1 MDLTISNKIILGLP
15 HNIIPTN
22 QPPTTTY
29 QPFTF
34 KMTPEER
41 SAATKAR
48 WAALS
53 PEQKAERLAKL
64 RAGKAAKIAPVP
76 EAPAPVPAEP
86 EAPALKIKKPKMSHE
101 ERSEAA
107 KARWVALSDEDK
119 AERLAKMRAGR
130 PVVAPKEPK
139 VKMTK
144 EERAAATRARW
155 AALSDE
161 DKAQRIATMVAGR
174 AAARA
179 TA

>member
-1 MDLTISNKIILGLP
+1 
-15 HNIIPTN
+15 
-22 QPPTTTY
+22 
-29 QPFTF
+29 
-34 KMTPEER
+34 MTPEER

-64 RAGKAAKIAPVP
+64 RAGKAAKVAPVP
-76 EAPAPVPAEP
+76 AAEPAAEP

-119 AERLAKMRAGR
+119 AERLTKMRAGR

>member
-1 MDLTISNKIILGLP
+1 
-15 HNIIPTN
+15 
-22 QPPTTTY
+22 
-29 QPFTF
+29 
-34 KMTPEER
+34 MTPEER

-64 RAGKAAKIAPVP
+64 RAGKAAKIAVVPEPVP
-76 EAPAPVPAEP
+76 AAVPAEP

-119 AERLAKMRAGR
+119 AERLTKMRAGR

>member
-1 MDLTISNKIILGLP
+1 
-15 HNIIPTN
+15 
-22 QPPTTTY
+22 
-29 QPFTF
+29 
-34 KMTPEER
+34 MTPEER

-64 RAGKAAKIAPVP
+64 RAGKAAKIAVVPAVVP
-76 EAPAPVPAEP
+76 EAPAVVPAEP

-119 AERLAKMRAGR
+119 AERLTKMRAGR

>member
-1 MDLTISNKIILGLP
+1 
-15 HNIIPTN
+15 
-22 QPPTTTY
+22 
-29 QPFTF
+29 
-34 KMTPEER
+34 MTPEER

-64 RAGKAAKIAPVP
+64 RAGKAAKIAVVP
-76 EAPAPVPAEP
+76 EAPAVVPAEP

>member
-1 MDLTISNKIILGLP
+1 MDLNQSKKYILGAP
-15 HNIIPTN
+15 HNQPLPN
-22 QPPTTTY
+22 QPPTHLH
-29 QPFTF
+29 PTF
-34 KMTPEER
+34 INPSSSKMTPEER

-76 EAPAPVPAEP
+76 AAEP

-107 KARWVALSDEDK
+107 KARWIALSDEDK
-119 AERLAKMRAGR
+119 AERLTKMRAGR